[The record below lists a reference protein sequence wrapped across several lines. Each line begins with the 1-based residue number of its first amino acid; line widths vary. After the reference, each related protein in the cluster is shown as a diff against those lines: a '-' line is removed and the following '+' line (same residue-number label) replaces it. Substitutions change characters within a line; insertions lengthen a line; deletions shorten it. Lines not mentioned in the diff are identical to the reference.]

1 MNIAHLIMT
10 YTCPHLTERL
20 IKMISHPG
28 FDFFI
33 HVDKKIDIK
42 PYLYLSSLPNVFLI
56 KNREDVRWAGYNTIL
71 ATFKC
76 IREIC
81 STGKKYQYI
90 NFLSGQ
96 DYPLKSASFI
106 FDFFKRN
113 RGKEFLAYKS
123 YVHEW
128 PEGLKRVKEYS
139 FVNFRFPAM
148 HFLEKIVNRILPS
161 RSLPYNYHPY
171 GDSMFWMLSPECALY
186 VTDKIMNDR
195 KLNAYFRYTWG
206 SDEFAFQTVLLNSE
220 YRDRVVNNNYRYIDW
235 SGGGSHPKIL
245 GIEDEQNLR
254 ATPMLF
260 GRKFD
265 YNSDRR
271 ILDVIDNI
279 IRDGS
284 TVTNKNI

>member
-10 YTCPHLTERL
+10 YTLPHLTERL
-20 IKMISHPG
+20 IRNLSHPG

-33 HVDKKIDIK
+33 HVDKKKDIR
-42 PYLYLSSLPNVFLI
+42 PYLYLAGLPNVFLI

-96 DYPLKSASFI
+96 DYPLKSANFI
-106 FDFFKRN
+106 FEFFKKN
-113 RGKEFLAYKS
+113 IGKEFLSYKD

-128 PEGLKRVKEYS
+128 PEGLKRVKKYS
-139 FVNFRFPAM
+139 LVNFRFRGM
-148 HFLEKIVNRILPS
+148 YKLEKLINSILPC

-171 GDSMFWMLSPECALY
+171 GNSMFWMLSPECAMY
-186 VTDKIMNDR
+186 VTDKIMTDK
-195 KLNAYFRYTWG
+195 KLNTYFKYTWG

-220 YRDRVVNNNYRYIDW
+220 YRNKIINNNYRYIDW

-245 GIEDEQNLR
+245 GIEDAEKLQS
-254 ATPMLF
+254 TPMLF

-265 YNSDRR
+265 CNADTR
-271 ILDVIDNI
+271 ILDVIDNMI
-279 IRDGS
+279 KHG
-284 TVTNKNI
+284 